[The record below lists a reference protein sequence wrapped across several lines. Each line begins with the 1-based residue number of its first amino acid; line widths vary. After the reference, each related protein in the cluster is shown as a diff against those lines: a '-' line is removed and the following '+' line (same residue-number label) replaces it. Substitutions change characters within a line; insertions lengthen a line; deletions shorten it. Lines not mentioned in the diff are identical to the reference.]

1 MASELHKFA
10 SAKLIF
16 SKTLRTLANTNTS
29 QALSAVKHYAMNI
42 WMWVNW

>member
-10 SAKLIF
+10 RAKLIF
-16 SKTLRTLANTNTS
+16 SKTLSILANTSTS

-42 WMWVNW
+42 